1 MDKIRENYSF
11 PKNKET
17 QKQIRIENSL
27 TDKNNENDKKNIIK
41 KYEIKTPYRNSKS
54 KLNSIINSRMM
65 TDIMRNCIED
75 SRVKLSTE
83 RINNE
88 IEGGNAEDKIKKITN
103 VIRMNII

>member
-1 MDKIRENYSF
+1 M
-11 PKNKET
+11 
-17 QKQIRIENSL
+17 
-27 TDKNNENDKKNIIK
+27 
-41 KYEIKTPYRNSKS
+41 NSK
-54 KLNSIINSRMM
+54 MM

-88 IEGGNAEDKIKKITN
+88 IEGGNAEDKINNKNIPN